1 MTHDAQTSQVKKS
14 ALRRWWKRFR
24 SPKLWTYE
32 QYPARPLELPARYH
46 AGTSSGRLQVAIV
59 TPSFQH
65 ARFLPATI
73 DSVLRQDYPHLRYIV
88 QDGASSDGTWDILAS
103 YGPALQWNSEPDN
116 GQACA
121 INRGFARVSGDVMAW
136 LNSDDI
142 LLPGA
147 VKHVVDVFEKNPD
160 VDVVYGHRI
169 YIDTQNRDIGRC
181 ILPPHASEPLRWA
194 DYIPQET
201 MFWRRRVWEAIGP
214 LDESFHYA
222 LDWDFILRAQ
232 AAGFRFK
239 RLNLFLGGFRVHP
252 AQKTT
257 ALKTVGDEEVARLHL
272 RHLGVIPSASEI
284 RRNIK
289 PFLKQHVLYDQLYRL
304 GLIRP

>member
-1 MTHDAQTSQVKKS
+1 MTGDALMSGTKKS
-14 ALRRWWKRFR
+14 PLRRWWKRFR

-32 QYPARPLELPARYH
+32 QYPARPLELPTRYK
-46 AGTSSGRLQVAIV
+46 AGPASGRLQVAIV

-65 ARFLPATI
+65 ARFVRATI
-73 DSVLRQDYPHLRYIV
+73 DSVLQQDYRRLRYIV
-88 QDGASSDGTWDILAS
+88 QDGASSDGTRDILAA
-103 YGPALQWNSEPDN
+103 YGPALQWNSEPDD

-169 YIDTQNRDIGRC
+169 YLDTQNRDIGRC
-181 ILPPHASEPLRWA
+181 ILPPHESEALRWA

-201 MFWRRRVWEAIGP
+201 MFWRRRVWDAIGP

-239 RLNLFLGGFRVHP
+239 RLNRFLGGFRVHP

-257 ALKTVGDEEVARLHL
+257 ALKNVGDEEVARLHL
-272 RHLGVIPSASEI
+272 RHLGGAPSPAEI

-289 PFLKQHVLYDQLYRL
+289 PFLKRHVLYDQLYRL